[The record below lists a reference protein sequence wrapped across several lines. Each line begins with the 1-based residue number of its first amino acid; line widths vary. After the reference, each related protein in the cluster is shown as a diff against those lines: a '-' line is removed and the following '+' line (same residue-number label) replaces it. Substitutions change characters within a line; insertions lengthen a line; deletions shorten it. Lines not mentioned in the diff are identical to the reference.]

1 MVEIFSNIG
10 KENLSLVLDAALSNS
25 ENKIHVEAV
34 VEKNSEKIAIKK
46 EFTELEGEKTID
58 KLNNLNEQREKLKL
72 KELQLI
78 IRSADNKVRVF
89 KI

>member
-10 KENLSLVLDAALSNS
+10 KENLSLVLDAALSNF

-58 KLNNLNEQREKLKL
+58 KLNNLNKQREKLKL